1 MSFGRLERPA
11 RTPPLCD
18 INMTPFIDVML
29 VLMVIFIITAPLMTP
44 RLPLELPKA
53 DAAATPPKPSMISV
67 AINAQGEFFWG
78 DESADVDALR
88 AQLASAAQSNAN
100 AEVFIR
106 ADQAVAYGRVAELIG
121 WVQKAGLTRIG
132 FVAQPA
138 SK

>member
-29 VLMVIFIITAPLMTP
+29 VLMVIFIITAPLITP

-53 DAAATPPKPSMISV
+53 DAAATPPTPSTISV

-78 DESADVDALR
+78 DESTDVDALR